1 MKRLSMPRR
10 PCPPIPRL
18 GELQSAHDTCTV
30 PNTGSIPAQ
39 FHGSTQRGVSWMK
52 ITRKPPQGLLFS
64 SDKMAETRQNCGT
77 KTAVNAALTGMF
89 RIADVDSGSVP
100 EPLPWDCITKTD
112 SLSLYQ
118 LPEDK
123 QAELREKSTHGVSI
137 TSPTWFHSTARF
149 RRPHT
154 ESTRRCVGLAGS
166 NSQKTSR
173 GNETA
178 RGLITAALPIP
189 PPSAA
194 RSGSKTARP
203 STHQPTPPTSQRSE
217 TMRRTFWDKNNLG
230 DKGTCSRV
238 RRNPR
243 VFAVE
248 RAHWD
253 DELSA
258 KRPAAGVHAVGKFPF
273 VHQPAKFFQPKSFT

>member
-1 MKRLSMPRR
+1 LKRLSMPRR

-166 NSQKTSR
+166 NSQKVTC
-173 GNETA
+173 
-178 RGLITAALPIP
+178 
-189 PPSAA
+189 AA
-194 RSGSKTARP
+194 RLYGY
-203 STHQPTPPTSQRSE
+203 
-217 TMRRTFWDKNNLG
+217 
-230 DKGTCSRV
+230 
-238 RRNPR
+238 
-243 VFAVE
+243 
-248 RAHWD
+248 
-253 DELSA
+253 
-258 KRPAAGVHAVGKFPF
+258 
-273 VHQPAKFFQPKSFT
+273 